1 MKIFYIY
8 TALTTKGGAD
18 RIISNKANYLSEHG
32 YDISIVTD
40 SQNGREPSFPLYEKV
55 KLIDLNIDFGK
66 EYGHNFAY
74 RTFMYFILMR
84 KYKKAIKELIFSEK
98 PDIIITTLGRDL
110 DFITS
115 IKDGSIKIGEAHTN
129 KKYLRNFHLLEQRGF
144 PFNFIARYWK
154 HKMEKNVSKLNAIV
168 LLTKE
173 DENYWKGLTKTFV
186 INNFVPFY
194 PKSASTCINKQ
205 AIIVGRYNNAKG
217 YKYLIEAWNLV
228 KERHPDWVINIYGSG
243 EYYDIVKK
251 EIHDRNLENV
261 MIMNEPTDEIITKYL
276 NSSIY
281 VMSSRYEGFG
291 MVLLEAMACGV
302 PCVAFDCPHG
312 PRNIIKNGEDGIL
325 VKYLDSK
332 ALADGICLLIEN
344 ENLRNEM
351 GSKAR
356 INIQR
361 FSKES
366 IMNQWIQLFNLLS
379 EDAYE
384 CN

>member
-32 YDISIVTD
+32 YDISIITD
-40 SQNGREPSFPLYEKV
+40 SQNGRAPAFPLSERV

-66 EYGHNFAY
+66 EYGHSFAY
-74 RTFMYFILMR
+74 RIFMYFILMR
-84 KYKKAIKELIFSEK
+84 KYKKATKELVFSEK

-129 KKYLRNFHLLEQRGF
+129 KKYLRNLHLLEQRKF
-144 PFNFIARYWK
+144 PFNFIARYWR

-173 DENYWKGLTKTFV
+173 DENSWKGLTKTYV

-194 PKSASTCINKQ
+194 PKSTSTCTNKQ

-217 YKYLIEAWNLV
+217 YKYLIDAWDRVN
-228 KERHPDWVINIYGSG
+228 KRHPDWIINIYGSG

-261 MIMNEPTDEIITKYL
+261 MIMNEPTDDIINKYL

-302 PCVAFDCPHG
+302 PCVAFDCPYG

-332 ALADGICLLIEN
+332 ALADSICQLIEN
-344 ENLRNEM
+344 EELRKYM
-351 GSKAR
+351 GNKSR

-366 IMNQWIQLFNLLS
+366 IMNQWIQLFNSLF
-379 EDAYE
+379 Y
-384 CN
+384 